1 MKKILLLLLLIT
13 ACFQGFSQT
22 PGISYQAVI
31 LNPNTKE
38 LPGANAQSSILANSN
53 VAVRFTII
61 NDSNNQEY
69 QEYHVTKTEAYG
81 MINSLIG
88 HGTRIGVSYFEDILW
103 NGLSKK
109 LKIDIDFSGTG
120 NNYTVLSEQE
130 LTFMPQPALGQDSQA
145 ILDNTA
151 SILAEVIRATNAESV
166 IQSDVDTNE
175 AARILADAELQVNI
189 DSNAAS
195 TTTAIAAIQTDVDAN
210 KATSILADAT
220 LQTNINNV
228 QADVDA
234 NEAAS
239 IAVDATLQTNIDIV
253 QADVDA
259 HKASTQTA
267 LDLKVDKVSGKGLS
281 TEDYTTAEKT
291 KLGAI
296 TGTNTGD
303 QDISG
308 IAINS
313 SNIGDLT
320 SLTTTNTSSMVAAIN
335 EIDTIKADLESPSF
349 TGLPLAPTAAAG
361 TNTTQI
367 ATTAFVK
374 SEILTATASNG
385 NYVTLNSAQTI
396 TGAKTFART
405 IKLLAQSWGNTA
417 TMNVGFAP
425 NGESLSSIAMGINAA
440 YTHHYGARVI
450 AIGNEALYKDLRGL
464 DNIGIGS
471 RTLYNMTDTSNN
483 DWGNRNVAI
492 GSESGTNIIE
502 GDNNTLIG
510 TNTNTSTSVISNSV
524 AIGYQAVVNANN
536 TIQLGNTNVTLVNT
550 SGAITSG
557 GAITGTSIVK
567 AGGTSSQ
574 YLMADGSV
582 STGTAPVREVADE
595 FSATASQTNF
605 TLTQTPS
612 TNSKVKMFV
621 NGIRISNN
629 AYSVSGTT
637 LTYNPANNGGYSL
650 TANDRIQFDF
660 YY

>member
-1 MKKILLLLLLIT
+1 MKKILLLLLLIV
-13 ACFQGFSQT
+13 AGFQGFSQT

-38 LPGANAQSSILANSN
+38 LPGANAQISILANSN
-53 VAVRFTII
+53 VAIRFTII

-69 QEYHVTKTEAYG
+69 QEYHVTKTDAYG
-81 MINSLIG
+81 MINLLIG
-88 HGTRIGVSYFEDILW
+88 HGTRISGSYFEDILW

-145 ILDNTA
+145 ILDTTA
-151 SILAEVIRATNAESV
+151 SILAEVARATNAE
-166 IQSDVDTNE
+166 
-175 AARILADAELQVNI
+175 
-189 DSNAAS
+189 
-195 TTTAIAAIQTDVDAN
+195 
-210 KATSILADAT
+210 ATI
-220 LQTNINNV
+220 

-234 NEAAS
+234 TDAAS
-239 IAVDATLQTNIDIV
+239 KAAIAIVQMNVDVNKTASILAETTLQTNIDNV
-253 QADVDA
+253 QLEVDANQVAAMSAIAAVQTDVDA
-259 HKASTQTA
+259 KEVATQTA
-267 LDLKVDKVSGKGLS
+267 LDIKVDKVSGKGLS

-296 TGTNTGD
+296 MGTNTGD

-320 SLTTTNTSSMVAAIN
+320 SLATTSKSSMVTAIN
-335 EIDTIKADLESPSF
+335 ELETTKADLESPSF
-349 TGLPLAPTAAAG
+349 TGLPLAPTAATG

-374 SEILTATASNG
+374 SEISTATASNG
-385 NYVTLNSAQTI
+385 NYVTLNSDQTL

-405 IKLLAQSWGNTA
+405 VKLLAQSWGNTA

-450 AIGNEALYKDLRGL
+450 AIGNEALYKDLRGS

-483 DWGNRNVAI
+483 DWGNRNIAI

-557 GAITGTSIVK
+557 GAITGTFIVK
-567 AGGTSSQ
+567 AGGTSSE

-621 NGIRISNN
+621 NGIRISNT
-629 AYSVSGTT
+629 AYSVSGTA

-650 TANDRIQFDF
+650 TTNDRIQFDF